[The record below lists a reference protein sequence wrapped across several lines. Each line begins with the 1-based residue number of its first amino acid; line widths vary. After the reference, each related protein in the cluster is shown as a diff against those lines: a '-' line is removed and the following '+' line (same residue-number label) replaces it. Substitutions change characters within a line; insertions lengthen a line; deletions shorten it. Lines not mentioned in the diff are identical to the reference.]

1 MVGTSSNAGFQ
12 CVLQT
17 ALTRCVLVPCSCLLV
32 PPVFMAGLGKLRMLP
47 ASNKLRMMIE
57 IGVIFASIQ
66 GALPAALAVYP
77 QVS

>member
-1 MVGTSSNAGFQ
+1 M
-12 CVLQT
+12 LQT
-17 ALTRCVLVPCSCLLV
+17 ALTRCVLVPCSCLLI
-32 PPVFMAGLGKLRMLP
+32 PPVVMAGLGKLRMLP
-47 ASNKLRMMIE
+47 SSNKLKTLIE